1 MDFDQ
6 LRAFY
11 TVAQTKNFTK
21 AAELLHLVQ
30 STVTTRIK
38 QLEATIGKP
47 LFIRDKRSVEIT
59 QAGQALLPYAE
70 RILKLAQE
78 GLSEVAALNPYEDRL
93 SIGSLDSIWSFLL
106 EPILKEYHLRYPRI
120 AVRTKTGHSSDVIQ
134 YLLDHLIQI
143 GIVYIPPA
151 LPNFEVIPFYEE
163 EIVLVASADHPL
175 ARIGMIDVSE
185 IASLP
190 LLFVN
195 WGQPF
200 QQWFSQI
207 LPPGYVPKLQV
218 DKAQLAIDLVKEGV
232 GVSLM
237 TRSAV
242 ETELSQGTLIHV
254 EISGSKPPKRSAYVV
269 LPRDKKNRPSVEKW
283 LSLMREFG
291 YSLNE
296 DIGSVDRD
304 GG

>member
-30 STVTTRIK
+30 STVTMRIK
-38 QLEATIGKP
+38 QLEERVGKP

-59 QAGQALLPYAE
+59 QAGRALLPYAE
-70 RILKLAQE
+70 RILKLAHE
-78 GLSEVAALNPYEDRL
+78 GLSEVAALQPYEDRL

-106 EPILKEYHLRYPRI
+106 EPILKEYHLRYPKI

-134 YLLDHLIQI
+134 YLHDHIIQI
-143 GIVYIPPA
+143 GIVYIPPT
-151 LPNFEVIPFYEE
+151 LPNFEVIPFYND
-163 EIVLVASADHPL
+163 EIVLVAHPDHPI
-175 ARIGMIDVSE
+175 ARIGVIDISE
-185 IASLP
+185 IATLP

-200 QQWFSQI
+200 QQWISQT

-242 ETELSQGTLIHV
+242 KVELAQGELVQID
-254 EISGSKPPKRSAYVV
+254 ISGSKPPQRPAYVV
-269 LPRDKKNRPSVEKW
+269 LPREKKNRPSVEKW
-283 LSLMREFG
+283 LGLMREFG
-291 YSLNE
+291 YSL
-296 DIGSVDRD
+296 
-304 GG
+304 